1 MLDYVLFD
9 EKPFQL
15 FIDWLKKHCVAYE
28 FEMEQDNY
36 LIKVSED
43 LEEDLLD
50 KLDDKYEELMDM
62 NRDIINDEEIE
73 NNNGYNMAGVV
84 VTLKDGSISYA
95 DINSKLLSR
104 VISVIS
110 PEELGEIVCAIAD
123 AVEKPQHKTYC
134 QRVRE
139 GNIKNNTDKN

>member
-15 FIDWLKKHCVAYE
+15 FVAWLKHNNVDYE
-28 FEMEQDNY
+28 FEMDQDNY
-36 LIKVSED
+36 AIKISED
-43 LEEDLLD
+43 LDEDLLD
-50 KLDDKYEELMDM
+50 MLDDRYDELMDM
-62 NRDIINDEEIE
+62 NQEMINDEEIE
-73 NNNGYNMAGVV
+73 NNNGHNMAGIV

-123 AVEKPQHKTYC
+123 AVETPQAKTYC

-139 GNIKNNTDKN
+139 GDIESDPE